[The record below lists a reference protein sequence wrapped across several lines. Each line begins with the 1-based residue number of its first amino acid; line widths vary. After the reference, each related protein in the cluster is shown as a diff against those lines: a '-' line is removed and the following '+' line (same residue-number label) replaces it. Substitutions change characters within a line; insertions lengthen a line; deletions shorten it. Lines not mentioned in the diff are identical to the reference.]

1 MASCSIIIGLMMVA
15 NDVMKKIKKA
25 AFNVISCLTFSI
37 NTQLPLFIPE
47 PALAQGYHPLLL
59 HN

>member
-1 MASCSIIIGLMMVA
+1 MGLMMVA
-15 NDVMKKIKKA
+15 DDVMKNIKKA

-47 PALAQGYHPLLL
+47 PALAQAQAQAQGYHPLLL

>member
-1 MASCSIIIGLMMVA
+1 MGLMMVA
-15 NDVMKKIKKA
+15 DDVMKNIKKA

-47 PALAQGYHPLLL
+47 PALAQAQGYHPLLL